1 MKQIKQ
7 LFSVNNAT
15 VSTDVALLLLRVG
28 FGVLMLTHGIPKFQM
43 LFSGEPVQFLPL
55 FGLSATASMALA
67 ATAEVGG
74 SLLLIFG
81 LGTRL
86 AVIPLIF
93 TMLVAIF
100 VAHASDPLSVKEP
113 AIHYLLVYFALLIA
127 GSGRYSVDKLLS
139 NYIS

>member
-7 LFSVNNAT
+7 IFRINSAPVA
-15 VSTDVALLLLRVG
+15 TDVALLLIRLG
-28 FGVLMLTHGIPKFQM
+28 FGVLMLTHGIPKFEM

-93 TMLVAIF
+93 TMLVAVF
-100 VAHASDPLSVKEP
+100 VAHASDPLAVKEP
-113 AIHYLLVYFALLIA
+113 AIHFLIVYFALLFA
-127 GSGRYSVDKLLS
+127 GSGRYSVDKF
-139 NYIS
+139 IHI

>member
-1 MKQIKQ
+1 MRQIKQ
-7 LFSVNNAT
+7 LLKVNNAT
-15 VSTDVALLLLRVG
+15 VSTDVALLLIRVG

-74 SLLLIFG
+74 SILLIIG

-93 TMLVAIF
+93 TMLVAVF
-100 VAHASDPLSVKEP
+100 VAHASDPLAVKEP
-113 AIHYLLVYFALLIA
+113 AIHFLIVYFALLFT
-127 GSGRYSVDKLLS
+127 GSGRYSVDKRLKM
-139 NYIS
+139 

>member
-93 TMLVAIF
+93 TMLVAVF
-100 VAHASDPLSVKEP
+100 VAHASDPLAVKEP
-113 AIHYLLVYFALLIA
+113 AIHFLIVYFALLFA
-127 GSGRYSVDKLLS
+127 GSGRYSIDKLLKL
-139 NYIS
+139 

>member
-7 LFSVNNAT
+7 IFRINSAPVA
-15 VSTDVALLLLRVG
+15 TDVALLLIRLG
-28 FGVLMLTHGIPKFQM
+28 FGVLMLTHGIPKFEM

-93 TMLVAIF
+93 TMLVAVF
-100 VAHASDPLSVKEP
+100 VAHASDPLAVKEP
-113 AIHYLLVYFALLIA
+113 AIHFLIVYFALLFA
-127 GSGRYSVDKLLS
+127 GSGRYSVDKL
-139 NYIS
+139 IDK

>member
-1 MKQIKQ
+1 MRQIKQ
-7 LFSVNNAT
+7 LFSVYNAT
-15 VSTDVALLLLRVG
+15 VSTDVALLLIRVG

-43 LFSGEPVQFLPL
+43 LFSGEAVQFLPL

-74 SLLLIFG
+74 SILLIIG

-93 TMLVAIF
+93 TMLVAVF
-100 VAHASDPLSVKEP
+100 VAHASDPLAVKEP
-113 AIHYLLVYFALLIA
+113 AIHFLIVYFALLFA
-127 GSGRYSVDKLLS
+127 GSGRYSVDKRLK
-139 NYIS
+139 I

>member
-7 LFSVNNAT
+7 LLSVNNAP
-15 VSTDVALLLLRVG
+15 VSTDFALLLIRVG
-28 FGVLMLTHGIPKFQM
+28 FGVLMLTHGIPKFGM

-74 SLLLIFG
+74 SLLLILG
-81 LGTRL
+81 LGTRI

-93 TMLVAIF
+93 TMLVAVF
-100 VAHASDPLSVKEP
+100 VAHASDPLAVKEP
-113 AIHYLLVYFALLIA
+113 AIHFLIAYFALLFA
-127 GSGRYSVDKLLS
+127 GSGRYSVDKLLK
-139 NYIS
+139 I

>member
-1 MKQIKQ
+1 
-7 LFSVNNAT
+7 VE
-15 VSTDVALLLLRVG
+15 
-28 FGVLMLTHGIPKFQM
+28 LTHGIPKFGM

-93 TMLVAIF
+93 TMLVAVF
-100 VAHASDPLSVKEP
+100 VAHASDPLAVKEP
-113 AIHYLLVYFALLIA
+113 AIHFLLVYFALLFA
-127 GSGRYSVDKLLS
+127 GSGRYSVDKLLK
-139 NYIS
+139 I